1 MSEPE
6 RPEPTLRHVN
16 VAHERQDVHATRQ
29 ARPGLFRFRVAGD
42 LLPRAPEAG
51 APAAGIGGGMG
62 EFADAMAAR
71 GYAVTLVDLSE
82 SNIAAARA
90 RGHAAERADLNEPL
104 PFPDGAFAAVA
115 LLEVIEHVVNAELL
129 LAEAVR
135 VLRPGGFLVL
145 STPNAAWFRERWRSV
160 RGLPP
165 SEEGYHYRF
174 FTVASLR
181 ALFRRVP
188 AEIVEERYRAP
199 AFGVNLVRRL
209 SERRKRV
216 HVLMPRAA
224 APWLAQTSFVLAR
237 KRA

>member
-1 MSEPE
+1 MTRPE
-6 RPEPTLRHVN
+6 RREPSLRHVN
-16 VAHERQDVHATRQ
+16 VAHPRQDVQGTRL
-29 ARPGLFRFRVAGD
+29 ARPGLFRFRVAGE
-42 LLPRAPEAG
+42 LLPPPAERG
-51 APAAGIGGGMG
+51 APAADIGGGMG
-62 EFADAMAAR
+62 EFADVMAAR

-82 SNIAAARA
+82 SNVAAARE
-90 RGHAAERADLNEPL
+90 RGHAAERADLNQPL
-104 PFPDGAFAAVA
+104 PFPEGAFAAVA

-145 STPNAAWFRERWRSV
+145 STPNVAWFRERWRSV

-174 FTVASLR
+174 FTVGSLR

-188 AEIVEERYRAP
+188 ADIVEERFGAP
-199 AFGVNLVRRL
+199 AFGLNLVRRL
-209 SERRKRV
+209 TGRTKRV
-216 HVLMPRAA
+216 HVLVPGAS
-224 APWLAQTSFVLAR
+224 APLLAQTSFVLAR